1 MSSRQSFSLGK
12 ALSAA
17 VTGVPAA
24 WGGAG
29 LSLCLLLAA
38 FAAWPLAF
46 AHLSCC
52 VALAGGIVVLWLLK
66 LMALG
71 GLYRTHI
78 FGRTAGAEGRGPGG
92 LQFGAVEV
100 RLLFSTLVIALFV
113 AMVAVAGF
121 FVFAIAFDLSGLARG
136 YSNSYAGWHAA
147 VMRHHSVTDWVFTV
161 LPLVMVLFFV
171 FVSLKVVL
179 APVATVAERRMVTL
193 NAMGL
198 SAGNVGKLFL
208 GTVVL
213 AVPFVVA
220 GAVVMH
226 HLPHHHAMKT
236 SAVSPLHAHLVMH
249 MVMAALSVGL
259 LLPLQTGF
267 LASAYRQIVDLRAK

>member
-1 MSSRQSFSLGK
+1 
-12 ALSAA
+12 LSAA
-17 VTGVPAA
+17 VTGLPAA

-29 LSLCLLLAA
+29 LSLLLLLAA
-38 FAAWPLAF
+38 FAAWPFAF

-52 VALAGGIVVLWLLK
+52 VALGVGIVVLWLLK

-92 LQFGAVEV
+92 LQFGATEV

-113 AMVAVAGF
+113 ATVVLAGF

-147 VMRHHSVTDWVFTV
+147 MMRHHTVTDWVFTV
-161 LPLVMVLFFV
+161 LPLVMVVFFV
-171 FVSLKVVL
+171 FVALKVVL

-198 SAGNVGKLFL
+198 SAGNVGKLFV
-208 GTVVL
+208 GTVL
-213 AVPFVVA
+213 LSLPFIIA
-220 GAVVMH
+220 GVVVMH
-226 HLPHHHAMKT
+226 HLPHPPMVRVGTFQGAM
-236 SAVSPLHAHLVMH
+236 VHMHLVMH
-249 MVMAALSVGL
+249 VVMAALSVGL